1 MNYLK
6 LTKMNHLK
14 NNLSVVLLLPF
25 ILSGCYTEKKAQ
37 KDLEKANDKH
47 PSVVAK
53 FVLDKYP
60 CTEEGDSTIIY
71 DTVYRDIE
79 VLCPPTSII
88 NIHDTIYKDGKRYP
102 PLIKTIVSVPVP
114 QKTIIK
120 WYEDSA
126 KIKLYSIENNKLKSD
141 LNNCGKKKESKSE
154 WIKWLLI
161 CLGVSVILNLI
172 QLRK

>member
-1 MNYLK
+1 VIFL
-6 LTKMNHLK
+6 
-14 NNLSVVLLLPF
+14 F
-25 ILSGCYTEKKAQ
+25 GCYTEKKALN
-37 KDLEKANDKH
+37 DMEKANDKH
-47 PSVVAK
+47 PDVVAK

-60 CTEEGDSTIIY
+60 CTEKSDSTILY

-79 VLCPPTSII
+79 VLCPPQSTID
-88 NIHDTIYKDGKRYP
+88 IHDTIYRDGKKLP

-126 KIKLYSIENNKLKSD
+126 KIKIYAVQNAKLIGELSD
-141 LNNCGKKKESKSE
+141 CGKKKENKSE

-161 CLGVSVILNLI
+161 CLGISVILNLI